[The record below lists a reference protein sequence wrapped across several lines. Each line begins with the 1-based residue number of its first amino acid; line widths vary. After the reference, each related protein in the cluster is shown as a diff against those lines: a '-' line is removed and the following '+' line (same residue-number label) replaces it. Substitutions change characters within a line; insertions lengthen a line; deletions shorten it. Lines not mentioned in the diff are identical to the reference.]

1 MLKNAIPLPPCG
13 AGDRGDKPSF
23 EVKKVNVVDATNVL
37 VVVATNKKQ
46 GQWWMPQVL
55 KLLFSLKQV

>member
-37 VVVATNKKQ
+37 VVVANNKKKDS
-46 GQWWMPQVL
+46 GGCHR
-55 KLLFSLKQV
+55 S